1 MPAVSLVAVPGRRK
15 TILDLACEIERRGF
29 SGIYTPSINDAMSL
43 CVSLAHVTE
52 RITFG
57 TSIQPI
63 YLRHPANLAESASYV
78 QEVSGGRFVLGIG
91 VSHGPVHDRLGIQV
105 GRPLAD
111 TRDFVAG
118 MRAGASEKAPLP
130 PVVLATLRTKML
142 QLAVE
147 VGEGAVW
154 ANAARS
160 HMAKSL
166 SIVPSDRSDAFFVGN
181 MIPTVIDDDR
191 AAAAALNRRTLTGYV
206 SLPNYRNYWK
216 EAGYVEEME
225 AIEAALAAGERDRL
239 ADLMSDRWLADVTL
253 FGSASEVREG
263 YAAWLDAG
271 VSTPILA
278 PSSTSGGQ
286 AKAIGELF
294 AAFE

>member
-1 MPAVSLVAVPGRRK
+1 MPAVSLVAMPGRRN

-29 SGIYTPSINDAMSL
+29 SGIYTPSINDAVSL
-43 CVSLAHVTE
+43 CTSLAHVTE

-63 YLRHPANLAESASYV
+63 YLRHPANLAESAAYV
-78 QEVSGGRFVLGIG
+78 LEVSGGRFVLGIG
-91 VSHGPVHDRLGIQV
+91 VSHGPVHSRLGVQV
-105 GRPLAD
+105 GKPLSDA
-111 TRDFVAG
+111 REFVAA

-142 QLAVE
+142 RLAVE
-147 VGEGAVW
+147 VGDGAVW

-160 HMAKSL
+160 HMAQSL
-166 SIVPSDRSDAFFVGN
+166 SVVPDDRRGTFFVGN

-191 AAAAALNRRTLTGYV
+191 SAAAALNRRTLTGYV
-206 SLPNYRNYWK
+206 TLPNYRNYWK

-225 AIEAALAAGERDRL
+225 SIEAALTAGERDRL
-239 ADLMSDRWLADVTL
+239 PDLMSDRWLADVTL
-253 FGSASEVREG
+253 FGSASEVRDG

-278 PSSTSGGQ
+278 ASSTSGGQ
-286 AKAIGELF
+286 AKAIEELF
-294 AAFE
+294 AAFG

>member
-1 MPAVSLVAVPGRRK
+1 MPAVSLVAMPGRRN

-29 SGIYTPSINDAMSL
+29 SGIYTPSINDAVSL
-43 CVSLAHVTE
+43 CTSLAHVTE

-63 YLRHPANLAESASYV
+63 YLRHPANLAESAAYV

-91 VSHGPVHDRLGIQV
+91 VSHGPVHSRLGVQV
-105 GRPLAD
+105 GKPLSDA
-111 TRDFVAG
+111 REFVAA

-147 VGEGAVW
+147 VADGAVW

-160 HMAKSL
+160 HMAQSL
-166 SIVPSDRSDAFFVGN
+166 SVVPDDRRGTFFVGN

-191 AAAAALNRRTLTGYV
+191 SAAAALNRRTLTGYV
-206 SLPNYRNYWK
+206 TLPNYRNYWK

-225 AIEAALAAGERDRL
+225 SIEAALTAGERDRL
-239 ADLMSDRWLADVTL
+239 PDLMSDRWLADVTL
-253 FGSASEVREG
+253 FGSASEVRDG

-278 PSSTSGGQ
+278 ASSTSGGQ
-286 AKAIGELF
+286 AKAIEELF
-294 AAFE
+294 AAFG

>member
-1 MPAVSLVAVPGRRK
+1 MPAVSLVAMPGRRN

-29 SGIYTPSINDAMSL
+29 SGIYTPSINDAVSL
-43 CVSLAHVTE
+43 CTSLAHVTE

-63 YLRHPANLAESASYV
+63 YLRHPANLAESAAYV

-91 VSHGPVHDRLGIQV
+91 VSHGPVHSRLGVQV
-105 GRPLAD
+105 GKPLSDA
-111 TRDFVAG
+111 REFVAA

-142 QLAVE
+142 RLAVE
-147 VGEGAVW
+147 VGDGAVW

-160 HMAKSL
+160 HMAQSL
-166 SIVPSDRSDAFFVGN
+166 SVVPDDRRGTFFVGN

-191 AAAAALNRRTLTGYV
+191 SAAAALNRRTLTGYV
-206 SLPNYRNYWK
+206 TLPNYRNYWK

-225 AIEAALAAGERDRL
+225 SIEAALTAGERDRL
-239 ADLMSDRWLADVTL
+239 PDLMSDRWLADVTL
-253 FGSASEVREG
+253 FGSASEVRDG

-278 PSSTSGGQ
+278 ASSTSGGQ
-286 AKAIGELF
+286 AKAIEELF
-294 AAFE
+294 AAFG